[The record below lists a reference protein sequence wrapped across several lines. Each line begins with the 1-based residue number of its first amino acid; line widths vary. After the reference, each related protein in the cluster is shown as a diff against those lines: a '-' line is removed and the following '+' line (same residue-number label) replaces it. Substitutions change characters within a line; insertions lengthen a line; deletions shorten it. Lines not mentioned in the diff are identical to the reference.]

1 MWSIMYHV
9 VLKEGQVLLWVHH
22 LALARPQVPY
32 SGPGQGFGTTSVLRP
47 RSVLPKKCRFEFR
60 DVVLHFVSFASFNK
74 HECLV
79 RTFSVQL

>member
-32 SGPGQGFGTTSVLRP
+32 SGPGQGFGTKFSSAQVGK
-47 RSVLPKKCRFEFR
+47 PKKM
-60 DVVLHFVSFASFNK
+60 SF
-74 HECLV
+74 
-79 RTFSVQL
+79 